1 MIIQCPACATRYV
14 VPDTAVGTDGRTVR
28 CAKCRHSWF
37 QDGAP
42 LSGEDAAVA
51 SPPPPAPPPPPP
63 PAPAPPPAAPV
74 AVPVVPEAVVP
85 AQSQTEPAPVQSA
98 PTVEPEDP
106 ELRVIASPV
115 IDRIRP
121 PSREEGPGPSPFDAE
136 PPFRPRRNWLKIWTF
151 AAAIFAVFAAAI
163 IFAVSY
169 WGLPDWVPV
178 TRPDFAASQ
187 PDLEI
192 DFPAEQQAK
201 REMRGRE
208 YFEVNGTITNI
219 GSTTRSVPPILV
231 VLRDARDRKVFELE
245 IVPEQSSLGPGES
258 INVTRAVLDV
268 PRSAR
273 VAEIGWK
280 PQ

>member
-1 MIIQCPACATRYV
+1 
-14 VPDTAVGTDGRTVR
+14 
-28 CAKCRHSWF
+28 
-37 QDGAP
+37 
-42 LSGEDAAVA
+42 
-51 SPPPPAPPPPPP
+51 
-63 PAPAPPPAAPV
+63 V

-85 AQSQTEPAPVQSA
+85 VQRVTEPVAVQSA

-106 ELRVIASPV
+106 ELPVITPPV

-121 PSREEGPGPSPFDAE
+121 PSREEDVGPSPFDAE

-187 PDLEI
+187 PNLEI

-219 GSTTRSVPPILV
+219 GSTTRGVPPILV

-245 IVPEQSSLGPGES
+245 IVPEQSRLGPGES

>member
-14 VPDTAVGTDGRTVR
+14 VPDTAIGAAGRTVR

-37 QDGAP
+37 QDGPVPPFAP
-42 LSGEDAAVA
+42 APQPVPAPQPDPGPQPPAPAAAPPFAPSVPA
-51 SPPPPAPPPPPP
+51 SPVPPPAPQ
-63 PAPAPPPAAPV
+63 AVAAP
-74 AVPVVPEAVVP
+74 
-85 AQSQTEPAPVQSA
+85 EPASPVA
-98 PTVEPEDP
+98 EPELP
-106 ELRVIASPV
+106 VITPPV

-121 PSREEGPGPSPFDAE
+121 PSREEEDDGPSPFDAQ
-136 PPFRPRRNWLKIWTF
+136 PPFRPRRNWLKVWTF
-151 AAAIFAVFAAAI
+151 AAAIFALFAAAI

-245 IVPEQSSLGPGES
+245 IVPEQSRLGPGES

>member
-14 VPDTAVGTDGRTVR
+14 VPDTAIGAEGRTVR

-37 QDGAP
+37 QDGP
-42 LSGEDAAVA
+42 DLSAT
-51 SPPPPAPPPPPP
+51 PAPAPQVAPPPP
-63 PAPAPPPAAPV
+63 PAPVAAPPAPAVEQPV
-74 AVPVVPEAVVP
+74 APPFAP
-85 AQSQTEPAPVQSA
+85 AGPAPVT
-98 PTVEPEDP
+98 PEPEPEPEPGPGPDP
-106 ELRVIASPV
+106 ELSVITPPM

-121 PSREEGPGPSPFDAE
+121 PSREDEDDGPSPFDAQ

-245 IVPEQSSLGPGES
+245 IVPEQSRLGPGES

>member
-14 VPDTAVGTDGRTVR
+14 VPDTAIGAEGRTVR

-37 QDGAP
+37 QDGP
-42 LSGEDAAVA
+42 DLSAA
-51 SPPPPAPPPPPP
+51 PAPAPQFAPPPP
-63 PAPAPPPAAPV
+63 PAPVAAPPAPAIEHPVPPPFAPAGPARV
-74 AVPVVPEAVVP
+74 TPEP
-85 AQSQTEPAPVQSA
+85 GPGP
-98 PTVEPEDP
+98 EPE
-106 ELRVIASPV
+106 LAVITPPM

-121 PSREEGPGPSPFDAE
+121 PSREEEDDGPSPFDAQ

-245 IVPEQSSLGPGES
+245 IVPEQSRLGPGES